1 MQLLSLH
8 LVLFLYFTLYSMYFF
23 LYFCTRF
30 DNEIQYKTTLIV
42 RRTGLSSIFTW
53 SVCFL
58 PQDFHFPLVTVQN
71 FGQKPKRTLSLFNL
85 SSFPAFRV
93 SLDFVQKLAFALSQ
107 FHIALVKLQRALHFW
122 FLYILRLL
130 GCSRTKEAN
139 TCTFFLEK
147 NIQFTTLCIKCLFL
161 NE

>member
-1 MQLLSLH
+1 MHYGYGRNRVKEQKKGKDSLQQKESLTWQLESSANLKSLQHTVMIVASSHINQINMQLLSLH
-8 LVLFLYFTLYSMYFF
+8 LFLFLYFTLYSMYFF

-42 RRTGLSSIFTW
+42 RRTGLSTIFTW

-93 SLDFVQKLAFALSQ
+93 SLDFV
-107 FHIALVKLQRALHFW
+107 W
-122 FLYILRLL
+122 FR
-130 GCSRTKEAN
+130 N
-139 TCTFFLEK
+139 
-147 NIQFTTLCIKCLFL
+147 
-161 NE
+161 